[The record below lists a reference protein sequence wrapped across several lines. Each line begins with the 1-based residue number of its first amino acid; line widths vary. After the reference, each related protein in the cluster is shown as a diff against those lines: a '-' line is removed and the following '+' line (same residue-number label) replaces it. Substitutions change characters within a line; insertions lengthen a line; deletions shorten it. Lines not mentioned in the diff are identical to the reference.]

1 MKMKTATKWPFSHL
15 LAQTCAVSAM
25 LVIAAVIFYSR

>member
-1 MKMKTATKWPFSHL
+1 MEMKTATKWPFSQV
-15 LAQTCAVSAM
+15 LAQMCAVAAM

>member
-1 MKMKTATKWPFSHL
+1 MKMKTATKWPFTQL
-15 LAQTCAVSAM
+15 LAQMCAVSSM